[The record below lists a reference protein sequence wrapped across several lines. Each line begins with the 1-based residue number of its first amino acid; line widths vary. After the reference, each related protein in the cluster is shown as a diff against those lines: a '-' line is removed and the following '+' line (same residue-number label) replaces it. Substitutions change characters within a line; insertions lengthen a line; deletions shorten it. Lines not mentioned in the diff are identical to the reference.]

1 MKSKITIL
9 YEDKDLLVINKPA
22 GIDMAELG
30 TDPKYQFAV
39 HRLDKD
45 TSGVLLVA
53 KTAEMKEQLQTQF
66 KERQVKK
73 TYLALVYGQVKMPL
87 GRKELT
93 INYPIGR
100 SRNDPRKRVARV
112 KTAGKEREALTKI
125 TIKESLGDYTL
136 IEARPE
142 TGRTHQIRVHL
153 KAIHHPV
160 VCDHLYAE
168 GKTCPASLTR
178 QALHASKLEFVLPNG
193 EPLVVEAPTPVDLAK
208 TLEILRALC

>member
-1 MKSKITIL
+1 MGSNIPIL

-22 GIDMAELG
+22 GVDMAELS

-45 TSGVLLVA
+45 TSGVLLIA
-53 KTAEMKEQLQTQF
+53 KSEAIKEKLQTQF
-66 KERQVKK
+66 KDRQVKK

-125 TIKESLGDYTL
+125 TIKENLGDYTL

-153 KAIHHPV
+153 KAIGHPV

-168 GKTCPASLTR
+168 GKICPAGLDR
-178 QALHASKLEFVLPNG
+178 QALHAAKLEFILPSG
-193 EPLVVEAPTPVDLAK
+193 QPLAIEAPIAEDL
-208 TLEILRALC
+208 ILALKALKS

>member
-1 MKSKITIL
+1 MEISTL
-9 YEDKDLLVINKPA
+9 YEDADLLVINKPA
-22 GIDMAELG
+22 GLEMAELA
-30 TDPKYQFAV
+30 TDQKYQFAV

-45 TSGVLLVA
+45 TSGVLLIA
-53 KTAEMKEQLQTQF
+53 KSEATKDQLQAQF

-93 INYPIGR
+93 IDYPIGR

-112 KTAGKEREALTKI
+112 KTSGKEREALTKI
-125 TIKESLGDYTL
+125 TIKETLGDYTL

-153 KAIHHPV
+153 KAINHPV

-168 GKTCPASLTR
+168 GKICPAGLTR
-178 QALHASKLEFVLPNG
+178 QALHAAKLEFALPG
-193 EPLVVEAPTPVDLAK
+193 GQLLAIEAPMPKDLVSALK
-208 TLEILRALC
+208 TLKS

>member
-1 MKSKITIL
+1 MTKTKVTIL

-22 GIDMAELG
+22 GVDMAELG

-53 KTAEMKEQLQTQF
+53 KTAEMKDQLQAQF

-87 GRKELT
+87 GRQELT

-125 TIKESLGDYTL
+125 TIKETLGDYTL

-153 KAIHHPV
+153 KAIGHPV
-160 VCDHLYAE
+160 ACDHLYAE
-168 GKTCPASLTR
+168 GKICPAGLTR
-178 QALHASKLEFVLPNG
+178 QALHAAKLEFILPNG
-193 EPLVVEAPTPVDLAK
+193 QPLSIEAPIPKDLVLAIK
-208 TLEILRALC
+208 ALKS

>member
-1 MKSKITIL
+1 MTAINIKTL
-9 YEDKDLLVINKPA
+9 YEDKDLLVIDKPA
-22 GIDMAELG
+22 GIDMAELAE
-30 TDPKYQFAV
+30 DPKYQFAV

-45 TSGVLLVA
+45 TSGVLLIA
-53 KTAEMKEQLQTQF
+53 KSEEIKEQMQVQF

-93 INYPIGR
+93 IDYPIGR

-125 TIKESLGDYTL
+125 TIKDTLGDYTL

-168 GKTCPASLTR
+168 GKICPVGLAR
-178 QALHASKLEFVLPNG
+178 QALHAAKLEFVLPSG
-193 EPLVVEAPTPVDLAK
+193 QPLVVEAPMPKDMALALK
-208 TLEILRALC
+208 ALKS